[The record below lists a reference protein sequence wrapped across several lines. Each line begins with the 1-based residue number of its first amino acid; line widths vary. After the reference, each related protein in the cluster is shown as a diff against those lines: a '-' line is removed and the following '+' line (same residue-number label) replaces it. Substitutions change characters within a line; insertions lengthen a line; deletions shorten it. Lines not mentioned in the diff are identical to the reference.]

1 MQADKLH
8 KSSNPYAIDVLQLRK
23 DDLCADILNTE
34 LLLRLLVE
42 HGALSY
48 HQHAALALLES
59 RRECNASML
68 EMVARSGE
76 RACRLFFNPCLKRA
90 EPEVYLDIRRHVAE
104 VSTKVGDSQ
113 RQLIGYLLEMDGCE
127 LGDVNK
133 GGGQPKKS
141 GVKAKVEP
149 VKAKPTQPAATVTA
163 ASVLK
168 AAVDGDVD
176 HIQKARTAN
185 FNLNVVNRNREGP
198 LHLAAAQGHAKVV
211 AALLKA
217 GVNVNARDASG
228 KAPIHAATRNGHG
241 DVVKLLLDAG
251 ADVVGSKASAKST
264 PKNGGSS
271 SSCCSCCWE

>member
-1 MQADKLH
+1 MQADRLQ

-23 DDLCADILNTE
+23 DDLCVDILNTE

-48 HQHAALALLES
+48 HQHAALVLLES

-90 EPEVYLDIRRHVAE
+90 EPEVYLGIRRYVAE

-141 GVKAKVEP
+141 VVKAKVEP
-149 VKAKPTQPAATVTA
+149 VKAKPAQPAAAVTA
-163 ASVLK
+163 VSVLK

-251 ADVVGSKASAKST
+251 ADVVGSKGSAKST
-264 PKNGGSS
+264 SKSGGS